1 MDKKINKF
9 EEYEKMRSYLE
20 NPFYMPE
27 LERFYSKNQEGVVD
41 DYYKEILT
49 DTDNYT
55 PGKVYAF
62 SNENLDDLFNKL
74 DLKDKKVLTVGSSG
88 DQALYSLLYGAKDIT
103 IADLN
108 IYTKP
113 FVEFKIA
120 AIKAFDKKAFL
131 ETFYSLMCKRETFI
145 KDTKT
150 YSKISRYLDGKSK
163 IFWDNIFLEGDPEL
177 LYGFFQICGAFSYEK
192 INYDKL
198 RNKLLNNDYK
208 INYIFANYEEF
219 PKVLKEKYNL
229 ILLSNIKDYYY
240 NYEDIFTHKQINRG
254 DLYYNVL
261 RKLYNNNL
269 EAEGLIQINPFVQ
282 FRYINDLHAPQ
293 MFNKKLVNINDQPF
307 VAKGKYKKLLKGSE
321 IENELE

>member
-27 LERFYSKNQEGVVD
+27 LERFFSKNQEGVVD

-120 AIKAFDKKAFL
+120 EIVGSAP
-131 ETFYSLMCKRETFI
+131 ETLNALNE
-145 KDTKT
+145 
-150 YSKISRYLDGKSK
+150 LAAALG
-163 IFWDNIFLEGDPEL
+163 NDP
-177 LYGFFQICGAFSYEK
+177 
-192 INYDKL
+192 N
-198 RNKLLNNDYK
+198 
-208 INYIFANYEEF
+208 FAAT
-219 PKVLKEKYNL
+219 VA
-229 ILLSNIKDYYY
+229 
-240 NYEDIFTHKQINRG
+240 KQIGEKASSAELNA
-254 DLYYNVL
+254 LSTAVT
-261 RKLYNNNL
+261 
-269 EAEGLIQINPFVQ
+269 EGL
-282 FRYINDLHAPQ
+282 A
-293 MFNKKLVNINDQPF
+293 
-307 VAKGKYKKLLKGSE
+307 E
-321 IENELE
+321 ILSAQQEILGGGV